1 MFDSSAKKAEASAK
15 TDDEDSSDD
24 EEEDAIGEKGKA
36 PNALLMEVC
45 THLKIFGCLVLV
57 SFEALGNLMFPK
69 MV

>member
-1 MFDSSAKKAEASAK
+1 MKLKHSLYVYERMFDSSAKKAEASAK

-45 THLKIFGCLVLV
+45 THL
-57 SFEALGNLMFPK
+57 
-69 MV
+69 